1 MIQVTDN
8 ILSIVDDET
17 MTADDFRL
25 LFRLVLGRNVGP
37 IPDHLRYVANMLRCD
52 QARLEQNA
60 ELKREKNRE
69 RQRRFKEKQNADN
82 ANNANNANNADNA
95 PFHPSHTIH
104 PTKPTTHHPEKPG
117 SSAGSVGVSLD
128 DVLSA
133 AREGGIPED
142 FAREF
147 HEDMSRGKWAYVNRQ
162 GNTAKVT
169 PENFASVLNARWKAR
184 KDTYTPPPEPPRPKH
199 YTAKDWNLCRERCR
213 NCTKSGCKCGV
224 KVPPDKCQDH
234 PQPPE
239 ECPYFAEVKA

>member
-17 MTADDFRL
+17 MTSDDFRL

-37 IPDHLRYVANMLRCD
+37 IPDRLRYVANMLRYD

-82 ANNANNANNADNA
+82 ADNADNA

-104 PTKPTTHHPEKPG
+104 PAKPTTHHTESPG

-128 DVLSA
+128 KVLSA
-133 AREGGIPED
+133 ARKSAIPED

-147 HEDMSRGKWAYVNRQ
+147 HEDMSNGDWAYVNRQ

-169 PENFASVLNARWKAR
+169 PENFASVLNARWKSR

-199 YTAKDWNLCRERCR
+199 YTAKDWNLCAERCR
-213 NCTKSGCKCGV
+213 NFDARRGCKCGI
-224 KVPPDKCQDH
+224 KVPPDKYQDH
-234 PQPPE
+234 PHPPQ
-239 ECPYFAEVKA
+239 ECPMFAEVKA